1 MKILVTGTAGFIGH
15 FVALKLLEMGHE
27 VVGLDSINDYYDVG
41 LKYGRLEEA
50 GFQRAAVVPS
60 QLIQSD
66 KYASYRFVQGLL
78 EDRELINQLFASE
91 KFDAVCNL
99 AAQAGVR
106 YSLQNPHAYIDSN
119 IIGFMNILEACRH
132 HGVKNLSYASSSS
145 VYGLNETMPFSTSH
159 NVDHPVSLYA
169 ATKKSNELMAH
180 TYAHL
185 YGIQCTG
192 LRFFTVYGPW
202 GRPDMAPF
210 LFTKAAFNGET
221 IKVFNHGKMKRDFTY
236 IDDIVEGV
244 VRVIEKPCTANASW
258 SGLTPDPSSS
268 SAPYKIYNIGNS
280 DTVELMDFI
289 QAVEAAAGVEIAK
302 EFMPIQPGDV
312 VATYADVT
320 DLTEDMDYRPST
332 PVTEGM
338 RRTVAW
344 YRNFY
349 NV

>member
-15 FVALKLLEMGHE
+15 FTALRLLAMGHT
-27 VVGLDSINDYYDVG
+27 VIGLDNINDYYDVN
-41 LKYGRLEEA
+41 LKYGRLAEA
-50 GFQRAAVVPS
+50 GFAREQVQPL
-60 QLIQSD
+60 QLVQSAKYPGYQFIQ
-66 KYASYRFVQGLL
+66 ASL
-78 EDRELINQLFASE
+78 EDKTTLDALFAE
-91 KFDAVCNL
+91 QEFDAVCNL

-119 IIGFMNILEACRH
+119 VVGFMNILEACRH
-132 HGVKNLSYASSSS
+132 NGVKNLSYASSSS

-185 YGIQCTG
+185 YGIHCTG

-210 LFTKAAFNGET
+210 IFTKAAFNGDT
-221 IKVFNHGKMKRDFTY
+221 IKVFNHGKMQRDFTY

-244 VRVIEKPCTANASW
+244 VRVIENPC
-258 SGLTPDPSSS
+258 SGNTDWNGLNPDPASS

-280 DTVELMDFI
+280 DTVQLMDFI
-289 QAVEAAAGVEIAK
+289 EAVEAAAGVEIKK
-302 EFMPIQPGDV
+302 EFLPIQPGDV
-312 VATYADVT
+312 VATYADVS
-320 DLTEDMDYRPST
+320 DLEQDMNYRPST
-332 PVTEGM
+332 PVIEGM

-344 YRNFY
+344 YREFY
-349 NV
+349 RV

>member
-50 GFQRAAVVPS
+50 GFQRADVVPG
-60 QLIQSD
+60 QLIQSE
-66 KYASYRFVQGLL
+66 KHASYQFVQGLL
-78 EDRELINQLFASE
+78 EDRELINQLFAAE
-91 KFDAVCNL
+91 GFDAVCNL

-132 HGVKNLSYASSSS
+132 HNVKNLSYASSSS

-289 QAVEAAAGVEIAK
+289 QAVEAAAGIEIKK

-320 DLTEDMDYRPST
+320 DLIEDMGYRPST

-344 YRNFY
+344 YRDFY
-349 NV
+349 GV